1 MATMAE
7 NVIAAG
13 SKNFPPMLEKGKYDS
28 WKTRII
34 LYIRGKENGD
44 MLIGLINKGK
54 QERVKLQ
61 GARLLKH
68 RRCHEA
74 KFNQGKSKWLL
85 LQGERHIAK
94 HCYVQRKL
102 VKEIAE
108 CLKTRSWFA
117 QSQEARVVLHEE
129 QQDFLADRLEEN
141 DDCNDLQLH
150 TTSNFKADHVEAY
163 DSDCDDQATASAI
176 FMASLYPAGSLY
188 GEIIAPTYDS
198 NTLSEVPHYDTYH
211 DDDVF
216 NSDVQ
221 ETEYTEHFV
230 SHDDSYVDIITSD
243 SNFISYAEYMV
254 TIKDEAAHYVP
265 SLCSTEQVPFLK
277 HLLLIFSI
285 LSFTTYLKFL

>member
-13 SKNFPPMLEKGKYDS
+13 SKNCPPMLEKGMYDS

-44 MLIGLINKGK
+44 MLIESINKVGDAEAN
-54 QERVKLQ
+54 QPRVIKCYNC
-61 GARLLKH
+61 R
-68 RRCHEA
+68 
-74 KFNQGKSKWLL
+74 
-85 LQGERHIAK
+85 GERHIAK
-94 HCYVQRKL
+94 QCTAKKM
-102 VKEIAE
+102 VKDSEWFKDKM
-108 CLKTRSWFA
+108 LFA

-230 SHDDSYVDIITSD
+230 SHDDSYVEITSD

-265 SLCSTEQVPFLK
+265 SLFNRSKVPCLK
-277 HLLLIFSI
+277 HLLLFFSS
-285 LSFTTYLKFL
+285 SFTSYLKFPITNSNILQ